1 MRSVPSGVQRPGP
14 DEMAAEFDTMPVWTT
29 QAVASLGSSYAV
41 PGACRGSGTPSA
53 LEWLL
58 RGLRPAP
65 GEVLLDVGAGM
76 GGPAKFAQLSTGAR
90 PVLVDPSLG
99 ACLASRELF
108 DAAASCAVGERLPFA
123 DNAFRV
129 AWCLGTICT
138 TAAQDALVAE
148 LGRVVRPGG
157 RLGLLTVVRADGGRF
172 EPPSGNHF
180 PTVGRLHAMLAA
192 ADLEV
197 VAERPSDSFA
207 EAPRTWRAA
216 EDKVAR
222 LVEERHHR
230 DPRFEATL
238 RQEATMDALRSAG
251 HIAGLVTL
259 ATRVGTQ
266 QGATGQAPAPAGRR
280 ATG

>member
-1 MRSVPSGVQRPGP
+1 VVSRTGP
-14 DEMAAEFDTMPVWTT
+14 DEMAAEFDTMPVWTA

-41 PGACRGSGTPSA
+41 PAACRGSGTPAA

-65 GEVLLDVGAGM
+65 GEALLDVGAGM
-76 GGPAKFAQLSTGAR
+76 GGPATFARLSTGAR
-90 PVLVDPSLG
+90 PVLVEPSLD
-99 ACLASRELF
+99 ACRASRELF
-108 DAAASCAVGERLPFA
+108 DAATTCAVGERLPFG

-138 TAAQDALVAE
+138 TPEQDELVAE

-157 RLGLLTVVRADGGRF
+157 RLGLLTVVRADGARF

-180 PTVGRLHAMLAA
+180 PTVGRLHAMLDAA
-192 ADLEV
+192 GLEV

-216 EDKVAR
+216 EDSVAR

-230 DPRFEATL
+230 DPRFAATV
-238 RQEATMDALRSAG
+238 RQEATMGRLRSAG
-251 HIAGLVTL
+251 HIAGMMTL
-259 ATRVGTQ
+259 ATRPPSQ
-266 QGATGQAPAPAGRR
+266 
-280 ATG
+280 